1 MTKTVLDSLNAGLQR
16 AFAED
21 ERVLLLGEDLLDP
34 YGGAFKVGRGLSS
47 QYPARVF
54 TSPVSEAGLAGIAGG
69 LALRGLKP
77 VVEIMFGD
85 FLTLVMDQVLNSIT
99 KFGWMY
105 GGQVDVPLVIRTP
118 MGGRRGYGPTH
129 SQSLEKHFLGI
140 PGLTVLAPAALGD
153 PGGLLSD
160 AILHDPGPVLFVENK
175 LLYLE
180 PVRAPADLTEFELTA
195 HTFEGDYAPAY
206 TLRIAGAPPPTLTI
220 VTYGYAAELARQAV
234 LKLAYE
240 HEIFVELLIL
250 TRLSFQNNRFFAEAF
265 QPALARTGRLL
276 AVEEGT
282 HTLGWGA
289 EVLARAAEALGP
301 ALRAAGRV
309 AAADTPI
316 PASTPLEDVALPQ
329 VADVIGAAVRLVRT

>member
-1 MTKTVLDSLNAGLQR
+1 MTTVLDSLNAGLHR

-21 ERVLLLGEDLLDP
+21 KRVLLLGEDILDP
-34 YGGAFKVGRGLSS
+34 YGGAFKVPRGLAT

-54 TSPVSEAGLAGIAGG
+54 TSPVSEAGLAGMAGG

-85 FLTLVMDQVLNSIT
+85 FLMLTADQLLNSIT

-129 SQSLEKHFLGI
+129 SQTIEKHFLGM
-140 PGLTVLAPAALGD
+140 PGLMVLAPAALGD
-153 PGGLLSD
+153 PGALLAD

-180 PVRAPADLTEFELTA
+180 PVRAAADLPEFELTPHA
-195 HTFEGDYAPAY
+195 LLGDYAPAY
-206 TLRIAGAPPPTLTI
+206 SLRIAGAPPPTITLTA
-220 VTYGYAAELARQAV
+220 YGYAAELARSAALQ
-234 LKLAYE
+234 LAYE
-240 HEIFVELLIL
+240 HEIFVEVLVPTRISFSDNAFFDDLLL
-250 TRLSFQNNRFFAEAF
+250 
-265 QPALARTGRLL
+265 PAVGRTGRLL

-282 HTLGWGA
+282 AALGWGA

-301 ALRAAGRV
+301 GLLAAGRV
-309 AAADTPI
+309 AADDTPI
-316 PASTPLEDVALPQ
+316 PASTPMEDAALPQ
-329 VADVIGAAVRLVRT
+329 VADILTEAIRIARK

>member
-1 MTKTVLDSLNAGLQR
+1 MTSVLDSLNAGLQR
-16 AFAED
+16 AFAQD
-21 ERVLLLGEDLLDP
+21 ERVVLLGEDILDP
-34 YGGAFKVGRGLSS
+34 YGGAFKVVRGLSS
-47 QYPARVF
+47 QYPSRVF

-105 GGQVDVPLVIRTP
+105 GDALAVPLVIRTP

-140 PGLTVLAPAALGD
+140 PGLTVLAPAALGN
-153 PGGLLSD
+153 PGELLYQ
-160 AILHDPGPVLFVENK
+160 AICRDSGPVLFVENK
-175 LLYLE
+175 LQYLE
-180 PVRAPADLTEFELTA
+180 PVRGAAELPEFDLTEL
-195 HTFEGDYAPAY
+195 TFEGDYAPAY
-206 TLRIAGAPPPTLTI
+206 GLRIAGAPPPMLTLTA
-220 VTYGYAAELARQAV
+220 YGYAAELARRAA
-234 LKLAYE
+234 LELAYQ
-240 HEIFVELLIL
+240 HEIFVEVLIP
-250 TRLSFQNNRFFAEAF
+250 TRLSFQNNAFFAELLNA
-265 QPALARTGRLL
+265 ALQRTGRLL

-282 HTLGWGA
+282 SALGWGA

-301 ALRAAGRV
+301 SLRAAGRV

-316 PASTPLEDVALPQ
+316 PASVPLEAAVLPQ
-329 VADVIGAAVRLVRT
+329 VADIVASVRKLF